1 MGTTNFDAVEATTF
15 TGALV
20 GAVTGNVSGDLTGNV
35 TGNVVA
41 FPVTART
48 ATAAPGGTTGV
59 IAAGAGAFQV
69 IVVTSDDANKVI
81 TLPAPVV
88 GAVIVLINGATGY
101 ELRSSTPASIAING
115 GSGADAESAIA
126 ASMVVVVACT
136 SATTWV
142 GMALAQATLDA
153 AA

>member
-1 MGTTNFDAVEATTF
+1 MTTNFSAVVADTF

-20 GAVTGNVSGDLTGNV
+20 GGVTGNI
-35 TGNVVA
+35 VA

-59 IAAGAGAFQV
+59 IADGAGAFQV
-69 IVVTSDDANKVI
+69 IVVTCDDANKVI
-81 TLPAPVV
+81 TLPTPVV
-88 GAVIVLINGATGY
+88 GSVIVLLNGATGY

-115 GSGADAESAIA
+115 GSAANAESAIA
-126 ASMVVVVACT
+126 ASTAVVVACT

-142 GMALAQATLDA
+142 GFAVAYSTLEA

>member
-1 MGTTNFDAVEATTF
+1 MTTTNFSAVAADTF

-20 GAVTGNVSGDLTGNV
+20 GNV
-35 TGNVVA
+35 TGNVAGTLTGAVAA

-59 IAAGAGAFQV
+59 IADSAGAFQV
-69 IVVTSDDANKVI
+69 IAVTSDDANKVI
-81 TLPAPVV
+81 TLPTPVV
-88 GAVIVLINGATGY
+88 GSVIVLINGATGY

-115 GSGADAESAIA
+115 GSGANAESAVA
-126 ASMVVVVACT
+126 ASTVVVAICT
-136 SATTWV
+136 SATTWLAFAV
-142 GMALAQATLDA
+142 ALSTAEA